1 MATVNN
7 NLSCIV
13 ENQLPVSFRNENP
26 MFVQFLK
33 SYYQFLESIQVHL
46 SANTGAFS
54 EGEVITSDTN
64 SATAKILSIDTSTNL
79 GTGVYLYVSQTNN
92 VIFEAGETI
101 TGDNGAIG
109 TIHHYRRNP
118 LNASK
123 VALDWS
129 EFPSPNNDLFY
140 NFRYEFF
147 ENWPEDLDIDKKIFA
162 RKIKEVYMEKG
173 NERSF
178 QTLFRAALSTEQ
190 VQFYYPKVDMLK
202 PSHGDWIRNITLHV
216 NDEFTNREFLGRT
229 IVGQITGSSAFIT
242 SLSLNKVST
251 TYVTELYLKNQIGNF
266 KIGETVTATSLS
278 DDGSYANSAVL

>member
-1 MATVNN
+1 VLLQIQQQPRQQHT
-7 NLSCIV
+7 SIV

-101 TGDNGAIG
+101 TGDSGAIG

-129 EFPSPNNDLFY
+129 EFPSPNN
-140 NFRYEFF
+140 
-147 ENWPEDLDIDKKIFA
+147 KI
-162 RKIKEVYMEKG
+162 
-173 NERSF
+173 
-178 QTLFRAALSTEQ
+178 
-190 VQFYYPKVDMLK
+190 
-202 PSHGDWIRNITLHV
+202 
-216 NDEFTNREFLGRT
+216 
-229 IVGQITGSSAFIT
+229 
-242 SLSLNKVST
+242 
-251 TYVTELYLKNQIGNF
+251 
-266 KIGETVTATSLS
+266 
-278 DDGSYANSAVL
+278 